1 MTRTMARKVSRLH
14 ALLAELK
21 RRSVFKV
28 ASVYAVTA
36 WGASLGAAE
45 LLPAFGAPDWSV
57 RVFVLFAVL
66 GLPLAVALAW
76 AYEITPEGIVRDEAT
91 ESGAAPPAPSRK
103 GDNTTVMYGS
113 SGTVRVSW
121 QDARGP
127 QEKIFHRDFRI
138 GRDESCE
145 LQLDDPLISRRH
157 AEVSHSEGLWWI
169 SDLGSRNGTMLDRQ
183 LVSRAPL
190 PASCEVLLYETAP
203 VLRIEVR
210 AASTARTIASSRVG
224 APGA

>member
-1 MTRTMARKVSRLH
+1 MTRTVPRKVSQLH

-36 WGASLGAAE
+36 WGASMGAAE
-45 LLPAFGAPDWSV
+45 LLPAFGAPEWSV

-76 AYEITPEGIVRDEAT
+76 AYEITPEGIVRDEAG
-91 ESGAAPPAPSRK
+91 ESADHSPALPRK
-103 GDNTTVMYGS
+103 GDNTTVLFGS
-113 SGTVRVSW
+113 QGTVRVCW
-121 QDARGP
+121 EDASGP
-127 QEKIFHRDFRI
+127 HERIFHRDFKI

-157 AEVSHSEGLWWI
+157 AEVRYSDGHWWI
-169 SDLGSRNGTMLDRQ
+169 SDLGSRNGTMLNQR

-190 PASCEVLLYETAP
+190 PASSEVLLYETAP
-203 VLRIEVR
+203 VLRLEVR
-210 AASTARTIASSRVG
+210 AAATARTITSSSLRS
-224 APGA
+224 PGS